1 MEHID
6 LDIDNYSLDDIL
18 NLFKLRH
25 NFTKEDLKQAKKQVL
40 KTHPDKSKLD
50 RKYFLFFTKAYKI
63 VFKIYEFRN
72 QNEERSSTY
81 ISTTYAVDK
90 DETKEKEL
98 EKIIKKENFNE
109 WFNELFEK
117 TQLSDLNNSTG
128 YGDWLK
134 SEDDCCQHEA
144 KNLTEMNREIENRKT
159 AIRELVPFQD
169 IADMNSNGG
178 FSILESESG
187 FESDVFSN
195 LQYEDLKKA
204 HVESVIPVT
213 HEDYANKP
221 KFRNVN
227 EMQNFRSRQDTKPLS
242 LKQSEIYLEQKDNNE
257 AELSTKRAFQLAKEY
272 EVNKE
277 KNKVWWSH
285 IRQIAQ

>member
-18 NLFKLRH
+18 NLFKLKH

-134 SEDDCCQHEA
+134 SDDDCYQHEA
-144 KNLTEMNREIENRKT
+144 QNMTEMNNEIENRKT

-169 IADMNSNGG
+169 ISDMNSNGG

-257 AELSTKRAFQLAKEY
+257 AEVSTKRAFQLAKEY